1 MDTVQVHAPL
11 TSHCVNDGLGVG
23 DVVVTGGPV
32 AGVQGVAQRA
42 GVVAVN
48 SSPPGPVHQLILHK
62 LLINLLINLILTC
75 QCHKVVPEVHQ
86 FCYS

>member
-1 MDTVQVHAPL
+1 MDTVQVHTPL

-32 AGVQGVAQRA
+32 AGVQGVAQGA

-48 SSPPGPVHQLILHK
+48 SSPPGPVHQLILH
-62 LLINLLINLILTC
+62 
-75 QCHKVVPEVHQ
+75 
-86 FCYS
+86 